1 LDKFGTM
8 IKNQLLQRGSNC
20 RIIHEEDVT
29 ITNGRMKG
37 RDIVYI
43 AGTRASLPPHG
54 ASSRKER
61 KKEGAHL
68 VVLPV
73 FFGTQTPSRS
83 VERRR

>member
-1 LDKFGTM
+1 M

-43 AGTRASLPPHG
+43 AGTPQHFVKLTR
-54 ASSRKER
+54 RR
-61 KKEGAHL
+61 KKAL
-68 VVLPV
+68 TCAAYVVC
-73 FFGTQTPSRS
+73 GTQTPSRS

>member
-1 LDKFGTM
+1 MWTLDKFGTM

-43 AGTRASLPPHG
+43 AGTPQHFL
-54 ASSRKER
+54 
-61 KKEGAHL
+61 
-68 VVLPV
+68 
-73 FFGTQTPSRS
+73 
-83 VERRR
+83 